1 MEHHCKTC
9 VISFKSKKYLQ
20 QHLKC
25 KRHTE
30 QITKQA
36 SNSKHQCKECGKKYS
51 TRQSLPAHKKV
62 CVIGLI
68 PPQNETELIQETKTE
83 ETISK
88 TDHQKQMEELKLD
101 FEKEINKMKKEM
113 QKEMQKEMKKEL
125 QKEMQKEIQK
135 INIRLEKTDIKT
147 KRKKI
152 NKVTRQKIADKQ
164 ENACG
169 ECKVALSPYFELDHI
184 IGLQFGGTDEESN
197 LMALC
202 RECHGKKSIAENQYR
217 KRIQD
222 AIQTILKS

>member
-51 TRQSLPAHKKV
+51 TRQSLHAHKKV

-68 PPQNETELIQETKTE
+68 PPQNETELIQETKAE

-88 TDHQKQMEELKLD
+88 TDHKKQMEELKLA
-101 FEKEINKMKKEM
+101 FEKEINK
-113 QKEMQKEMKKEL
+113 MKKEL

-202 RECHGKKSIAENQYR
+202 RECHGKKSIAENQCR

>member
-9 VISFKSKKYLQ
+9 VMSFKSKKYLQ

-36 SNSKHQCKECGKKYS
+36 TASNYQCKVCGKKYS
-51 TRQSLPAHKKV
+51 MRQSLHAHKKV
-62 CVIGLI
+62 CVIG
-68 PPQNETELIQETKTE
+68 QNQQNKTQEPKME

-88 TDHQKQMEELKLD
+88 KDHQKQMEEMKLA
-101 FEKEINKMKKEM
+101 FEKEINKL
-113 QKEMQKEMKKEL
+113 QKEMK
-125 QKEMQKEIQK
+125 KEIQK
-135 INIRLEKTDIKT
+135 INIRLEKTDIKI

-152 NKVTRQKIADKQ
+152 NKDTRQKIADKQ

-169 ECKVALSPYFELDHI
+169 ECKITLSPYFELDHI

-202 RECHGKKSIAENQYR
+202 RECHGKKSIRENQCR

-222 AIQTILKS
+222 AIQTILQEQKT

>member
-1 MEHHCKTC
+1 MKGSRHIDRVNGTTK
-9 VISFKSKKYLQ
+9 ISNHS
-20 QHLKC
+20 C
-25 KRHTE
+25 G
-30 QITKQA
+30 
-36 SNSKHQCKECGKKYS
+36 NCGKSYS
-51 TRQSLPAHKKV
+51 HRQSLHVHKQTCKPKATP
-62 CVIGLI
+62 CIS
-68 PPQNETELIQETKTE
+68 TENLKEFEETKAE
-83 ETISK
+83 ETITK
-88 TDHQKQMEELKLD
+88 TNHQKQMEELKLA

-113 QKEMQKEMKKEL
+113 QQEMQKEI
-125 QKEMQKEIQK
+125 QKEIQK

-169 ECKVALSPYFELDHI
+169 ECKEALSPYFELDHI

-202 RECHGKKSIAENQYR
+202 RECHGKKSIAENQCR

>member
-1 MEHHCKTC
+1 M
-9 VISFKSKKYLQ
+9 SFKSNKYLQ

-30 QITKQA
+30 QVTKQA
-36 SNSKHQCKECGKKYS
+36 TTSKYQCKACGKKYS
-51 TRQSLPAHKKV
+51 MRQSLHAHKKV
-62 CVIGLI
+62 CVGQIS
-68 PPQNETELIQETKTE
+68 PNQQNETQET

-88 TDHQKQMEELKLD
+88 KDHKNQMEELKLA
-101 FEKEINKMKKEM
+101 FEKEINK
-113 QKEMQKEMKKEL
+113 L

-147 KRKKI
+147 KSRKKI
-152 NKVTRQKIADKQ
+152 NKDTRQSIADKQ

-169 ECKVALSPYFELDHI
+169 ECKITLSPYFELDHI

-202 RECHGKKSIAENQYR
+202 RECHGKKSIRENQCR

-222 AIQTILKS
+222 AIQTILQEQKT